1 MEGLT
6 DYDRLLLNELKGHGI
21 PEDGIVPIGTKK
33 WAAKLH
39 VDDTRLRNAL
49 RHLEELG
56 YLKIEMRGSKIYG
69 ARPLPQKT
77 GRRGTEEWEVAH
89 QDKPIMSQPNGRGKL
104 YSRKGDGA
112 WEGTYQKPDGKMD
125 RKRFRAEN
133 TMQVKEL
140 YVDWCHEQDAEFGR
154 VMRERVQPKP
164 KSRVDDEATVTT
176 VQKSERK
183 DKDMTNS
190 NVGERARGNIYVITV
205 VGGAGIAWTESFD
218 KAAAVCDALTEAAK
232 ASGFAAKYDVV
243 EVKKWVA

>member
-6 DYDRLLLNELKGHGI
+6 DYDRLLLTELHRHTV

-39 VDDTRLRNAL
+39 VDDTRLRNAFH
-49 RHLEELG
+49 HLEELG

-77 GRRGTEEWEVAH
+77 VKRGTEECEVAH

-125 RKRFRAEN
+125 RKRFRAET

-154 VMRERVQPKP
+154 AMRERVQPKP
-164 KSRVDDEATVTT
+164 KPRIDEDVPAT
-176 VQKSERK
+176 VQKGERK

-190 NVGERARGNIYVITV
+190 NAGERANGNIYVITV

-243 EVKKWVA
+243 EVKKWIA